1 MLETQAAAIGAFF
14 LAAGGAELVTPSR
27 IQAQTQ
33 LTPDAALKE
42 LLAGNNRFTS
52 GRLTAFDQDL
62 KILKQ
67 ATAERQEPFA
77 AVLSCADSRVPVEI
91 IFDQSIGH
99 IFVTRVAGNV
109 VTPEMIAS
117 LEYGAVVL
125 GAKVVLVM
133 GHANCG
139 AVKAAMQ
146 GKETPGQISALYR
159 HFQPALDQAGSN
171 LDLAIKS
178 NAKIQSELL
187 RKGSTV
193 ISSLVKDNK
202 IKVAAAYYDIS
213 KGGVTLL
220 E

>member
-1 MLETQAAAIGAFF
+1 M
-14 LAAGGAELVTPSR
+14 
-27 IQAQTQ
+27 
-33 LTPDAALKE
+33 KE

>member
-1 MLETQAAAIGAFF
+1 MAAA
-14 LAAGGAELVTPSR
+14 GAELVTPSR
-27 IQAQTQ
+27 VRAQTQ
-33 LTPDAALKE
+33 LTPEAAMNE
-42 LLAGNNRFTS
+42 LVAGNRRFTS
-52 GRLTAFDQDL
+52 GRMTAFDQDL

-67 ATAERQEPFA
+67 NTAERQEPFA

-109 VTPEMIAS
+109 VAPETIAS
-117 LEYGAVVL
+117 LEYGSVVL
-125 GAKVVLVM
+125 GIRVILVM
-133 GHANCG
+133 GHSNCG
-139 AVKAAMQ
+139 AVKAAMK
-146 GKETPGQISALYR
+146 GEEAPGQISALYR
-159 HFQPALDQAGSN
+159 HFQPALMQAGSD
-171 LDLAIKS
+171 LDLAIKI

-193 ISSLVKDNK
+193 IAGLLKNHSVM
-202 IKVAAAYYDIS
+202 VAAAYYDLS